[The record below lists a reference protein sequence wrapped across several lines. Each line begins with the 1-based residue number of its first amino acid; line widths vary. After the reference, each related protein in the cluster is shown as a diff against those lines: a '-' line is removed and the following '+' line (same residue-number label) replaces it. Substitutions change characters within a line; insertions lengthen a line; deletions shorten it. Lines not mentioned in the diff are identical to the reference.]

1 MSPSS
6 ENKSM
11 IKNTIKYL
19 MLLLFVWGCQE
30 EQKPPKNLI
39 PEDKMVD
46 IMYEMAL
53 IQAIKSYDY
62 NLFNK
67 KEIKPTQYIYQRF
80 GVDSLQFV
88 ESNKFYASQLERY
101 EKMHDAVIERIS
113 QHKKKS
119 DSIVPQLKESKEPA
133 KVADSIVNPKLLL
146 PNKK

>member
-1 MSPSS
+1 MSLSS

-19 MLLLFVWGCQE
+19 MLFLFVWGCQE
-30 EQKPPKNLI
+30 EQKPPKNVI

-62 NLFNK
+62 SLLNK
-67 KEIKPTQYIYQRF
+67 KNIEPTQYIFQRF

-101 EKMHDAVIERIS
+101 EKMHDVVIERLS
-113 QHKKKS
+113 HQKKKT
-119 DSIVPQLKESKEPA
+119 DSIVPQLKEFKEPA
-133 KVADSIVNPKLLL
+133 KTADSLVKPQKPFFNPK
-146 PNKK
+146 